1 MRAISYIRV
10 STVGQAV
17 DGVSLEMQ
25 RAKVRAWA
33 SLHDA
38 EIVAEY
44 ADEGLSGKRADR
56 PGLVSALSHAK
67 REKAALVVYSLSR
80 LSRSTLDTLQLA
92 GTLEKSGCDLVSLS
106 EQLDTS
112 TPAGRVVFRV
122 LAALSEFE
130 REQLAERTRAAI
142 QHLKAQGK
150 RYNCSI
156 PHGYRDEGGQLVR
169 DEREG
174 QIVELVQSLRS
185 RGLSLRRIS
194 DELAQR
200 GAFNRE
206 GRAFNPKSV
215 ASMLRM
221 AA

>member
-1 MRAISYIRV
+1 MKAIAYFRV

-80 LSRSTLDTLQLA
+80 LSRSTLDTLQL
-92 GTLEKSGCDLVSLS
+92 TTDLEKSGCDLVSLS
-106 EQLDTS
+106 EKLDTS

-130 REQLAERTRAAI
+130 REQLAERTRGAI
-142 QHLKAQGK
+142 LHLKAKGQ
-150 RYNCSI
+150 RYGSV
-156 PHGYRDEGGQLVR
+156 PHGLRDEGGQLVR
-169 DEREG
+169 DEREAR
-174 QIVELVQSLRS
+174 IVELVQSLRA
-185 RGLSLRRIS
+185 RGLSLRKIS
-194 DELAQR
+194 DELTKR

-206 GRAFNPKSV
+206 GRPFNHNSIN
-215 ASMLRM
+215 SMLRL

>member
-1 MRAISYIRV
+1 MRAVSYIRV

-80 LSRSTLDTLQLA
+80 LSRSTLDTLQLTA
-92 GTLEKSGCDLVSLS
+92 DLERAGCDLVSLS
-106 EQLDTS
+106 EKLDTS

-122 LAALSEFE
+122 LAVLGEFE
-130 REQLAERTRAAI
+130 REQVAERTRGAI
-142 QHLKAQGK
+142 LHLKAKGQ
-150 RYNCSI
+150 RYGSI
-156 PHGYRDEGGQLVR
+156 PHGFRDEGGQLVR
-169 DEREG
+169 DERESR
-174 QIVELVQSLRS
+174 IVELVQSLRA
-185 RGLSLRRIS
+185 RGLSLRKIS
-194 DELAQR
+194 DELTRR

-206 GRAFNPKSV
+206 GRPFNHNSIN
-215 ASMLRM
+215 SMLRL

>member
-1 MRAISYIRV
+1 MKAVAYFRV
-10 STVGQAV
+10 STLGQAV

-33 SLHDA
+33 ALNDA

-56 PGLVSALSHAK
+56 PGLVSAVSAAK

-80 LSRSTLDTLQLA
+80 LSRSTLDTLQLT
-92 GTLEKSGCDLVSLS
+92 GDLERAGCDLVSLS
-106 EQLDTS
+106 EKLDTS

-130 REQLAERTRAAI
+130 REQLGERTRAAI
-142 QHLKAQGK
+142 LHLKAK
-150 RYNCSI
+150 RQRYGSI
-156 PHGYRDEGGQLVR
+156 PHGFRDEGGQLVN
-169 DEREG
+169 DERE
-174 QIVELVQSLRS
+174 QEVVRQVKSLRA
-185 RGLSLRRIS
+185 RGLSLRKIS
-194 DELAQR
+194 DELTAR
-200 GAFNRE
+200 GAFNRA
-206 GRAFNPKSV
+206 GRPFNHNSIG
-215 ASMLRM
+215 SILRL

>member
-1 MRAISYIRV
+1 MKAIAYFRV

-25 RAKVRAWA
+25 RAKVLAWA

-38 EIVAEY
+38 QLVGEY
-44 ADEGLSGKRADR
+44 ADEGLSGKRANR

-80 LSRSTLDTLQLA
+80 LSRSTVDTLQLA
-92 GTLEKSGCDLVSLS
+92 GDLERAGCDLVSLS
-106 EQLDTS
+106 EKLDTS

-130 REQLAERTRAAI
+130 REQLAERTRGAI
-142 QHLKAQGK
+142 LHLKAKGQ
-150 RYNCSI
+150 RYGSI
-156 PHGYRDEGGQLVR
+156 PHGFRDEGGQLVR
-169 DEREG
+169 DEREAR
-174 QIVELVQSLRS
+174 IVELVQSLRA
-185 RGLSLRRIS
+185 RGLSLRKIS
-194 DELAQR
+194 DELTAR

-206 GRAFNPKSV
+206 GRPFNHNSI
-215 ASMLRM
+215 ASMLRL

>member
-1 MRAISYIRV
+1 MKAIAYFRV

-67 REKAALVVYSLSR
+67 RVKAALVVYSLSR
-80 LSRSTLDTLQLA
+80 LSRSTLDTLQL
-92 GTLEKSGCDLVSLS
+92 TTDLEKSGCDLVSLS
-106 EQLDTS
+106 EKLDTS

-130 REQLAERTRAAI
+130 REQLAERTKGAI
-142 QHLKAQGK
+142 LHLKAKGQ
-150 RYNCSI
+150 RYGSV
-156 PHGYRDEGGQLVR
+156 PHGLRDEGGQLVR

-174 QIVELVQSLRS
+174 QIVELVQSLRA
-185 RGLSLRRIS
+185 RGLSLRKIS
-194 DELAQR
+194 DELTKR

-206 GRAFNPKSV
+206 GRPFNHNSIN
-215 ASMLRM
+215 SMLRL

>member
-1 MRAISYIRV
+1 MKAIAYFRV

-80 LSRSTLDTLQLA
+80 LSRSTLDTLQL
-92 GTLEKSGCDLVSLS
+92 TTDLEKSGCDLVSLS
-106 EQLDTS
+106 EKLDTS

-130 REQLAERTRAAI
+130 REQLAERTRGAI
-142 QHLKAQGK
+142 LHLKAKGQ
-150 RYNCSI
+150 RYGSV
-156 PHGYRDEGGQLVR
+156 PHGFRDEGGQLVK
-169 DEREG
+169 DGREAR
-174 QIVELVQSLRS
+174 IVALVQSLRA
-185 RGLSLRRIS
+185 RGLSLREIS
-194 DELAQR
+194 DELAKR

-215 ASMLRM
+215 ASMLRL

>member
-1 MRAISYIRV
+1 MKAVAYMRV
-10 STVGQAV
+10 STIGQAV

-33 SLHDA
+33 DLHDA
-38 EIVAEY
+38 QLVAEY

-56 PGLVSALSHAK
+56 PGLMAALSHAK

-80 LSRSTLDTLQLA
+80 LSRSTLDTLQL
-92 GTLEKSGCDLVSLS
+92 TTDLEKSGCDLVSLS
-106 EQLDTS
+106 EKLDTS

-130 REQLAERTRAAI
+130 REQLAERTKGAI
-142 QHLKAQGK
+142 LHLKAKGQ
-150 RYNCSI
+150 RYGSI
-156 PHGYRDEGGQLVR
+156 PHGFRDEGGQLVR
-169 DEREG
+169 DERESR
-174 QIVELVQSLRS
+174 IVELVQSLRA
-185 RGLSLRRIS
+185 RGLSLRKIS
-194 DELAQR
+194 DELTAR

-206 GRAFNPKSV
+206 GRPFNHNSI
-215 ASMLRM
+215 ASMLRL

>member
-1 MRAISYIRV
+1 MKAIAYFRV

-80 LSRSTLDTLQLA
+80 LSRSTLDTLQL
-92 GTLEKSGCDLVSLS
+92 TTDLERAGCDLVSLS
-106 EQLDTS
+106 EKLDTS

-130 REQLAERTRAAI
+130 REQLAERTRGAI
-142 QHLKAQGK
+142 LHLKAKGQ
-150 RYNCSI
+150 RYGSI
-156 PHGYRDEGGQLVR
+156 PHGFRDEGGQLVR
-169 DEREG
+169 DERESR
-174 QIVELVQSLRS
+174 IVELVQSLRA
-185 RGLSLRRIS
+185 RGLSLRKIS
-194 DELAQR
+194 DELTAR

-206 GRAFNPKSV
+206 GRPFNHNSI
-215 ASMLRM
+215 ASRLRL

>member
-1 MRAISYIRV
+1 MRAVSYIRV

-80 LSRSTLDTLQLA
+80 LSRSTLDTLQL
-92 GTLEKSGCDLVSLS
+92 TTDLEKSGCDLVSLS
-106 EQLDTS
+106 EKLDTS

-130 REQLAERTRAAI
+130 REQLAERTRGAI
-142 QHLKAQGK
+142 LHLKAKGQ
-150 RYNCSI
+150 RYGSI
-156 PHGYRDEGGQLVR
+156 PHGFRDEGGQLVK
-169 DEREG
+169 DGREAE
-174 QIVELVQSLRS
+174 IVRLVQSLRA
-185 RGLSLRRIS
+185 RGLSLREIS
-194 DELAQR
+194 DELAKR

-215 ASMLRM
+215 ASMLRL